1 MEKTVLVVIPA
12 EERHK
17 EKLERAGKGC
27 RFVYASPQTAT
38 EEMIE
43 AADVIIG
50 NVKPDRLHAPERLQ
64 WLQLNS
70 AGADAYVKPGI
81 LRNTTMLTSATGAY
95 GKAVAEHS
103 FAMLLML
110 QKKLNLYRDAQ
121 KKNEW
126 SDFGTVTSI
135 TDSIVL
141 VVGLGDIGLHFARL
155 ASVLGAHVIGLK
167 RSMGPCPEGV
177 HELHTMDELDN
188 LLPKADVVASFVPST
203 ATTYH
208 MYTKERL
215 MTMKDTAI
223 FLNSGRGDAVAS
235 EVLYEALSKGWIA
248 SAGIDVTEPE
258 PLPADS
264 PLWQLPNLMMTPHI
278 SGQFHLPETF
288 ERIVDIAAANLE
300 AYLKGE
306 PIKNRIQ

>member
-81 LRNTTMLTSATGAY
+81 LRSTTMLTSATGAY

-135 TDSIVL
+135 TDATVL

-155 ASVLGAHVIGLK
+155 ASALGARVIGLK

-188 LLPKADVVASFVPST
+188 LLPKVDVV
-203 ATTYH
+203 
-208 MYTKERL
+208 M
-215 MTMKDTAI
+215 
-223 FLNSGRGDAVAS
+223 
-235 EVLYEALSKGWIA
+235 
-248 SAGIDVTEPE
+248 
-258 PLPADS
+258 
-264 PLWQLPNLMMTPHI
+264 Q
-278 SGQFHLPETF
+278 
-288 ERIVDIAAANLE
+288 RI
-300 AYLKGE
+300 
-306 PIKNRIQ
+306 

>member
-27 RFVYASPQTAT
+27 RFVYETPQTAT

-50 NVKPDRLHAPERLQ
+50 NVKPDRLHEPERLQ

-81 LRNTTMLTSATGAY
+81 LRSTTMLTSATGAY

-121 KKNEW
+121 TKNEW

-135 TDSIVL
+135 TDATVL

-155 ASVLGAHVIGLK
+155 ASALGARVIGLK

-177 HELHTMDELDN
+177 HELHTMDELDEW
-188 LLPKADVVASFVPST
+188 LPKVDVVASFVKAGLPQRELMSQNLNRCRQT
-203 ATTYH
+203 AHCGSCRT
-208 MYTKERL
+208 
-215 MTMKDTAI
+215 
-223 FLNSGRGDAVAS
+223 
-235 EVLYEALSKGWIA
+235 
-248 SAGIDVTEPE
+248 
-258 PLPADS
+258 
-264 PLWQLPNLMMTPHI
+264 
-278 SGQFHLPETF
+278 
-288 ERIVDIAAANLE
+288 
-300 AYLKGE
+300 
-306 PIKNRIQ
+306 

>member
-27 RFVYASPQTAT
+27 RFVYETPQTAT

-50 NVKPDRLHAPERLQ
+50 NVKPDRLHEPERLQ

-81 LRNTTMLTSATGAY
+81 LRSTTMLTSATGAY

-121 KKNEW
+121 TKNEW

-135 TDSIVL
+135 TDATVL

-155 ASVLGAHVIGLK
+155 ASALGAHVIGLK
-167 RSMGPCPEGV
+167 RSIGPCPEGV
-177 HELHTMDELDN
+177 
-188 LLPKADVVASFVPST
+188 DVVASFVPST
-203 ATTYH
+203 AATHH

-215 MTMKDTAI
+215 MAMKDTAI

-258 PLPADS
+258 PLSADS

-306 PIKNRIQ
+306 ILRNRI